1 MTANSNRLGYP
12 VNYNQDEQEDH
23 KQDYLSQMRGD
34 PNLHYF
40 QDQLLQADS
49 ATAHRL
55 AYAGNL
61 VASDAQ
67 ATAGRVEHIIDA
79 IRTTR
84 EDEGLDEKDARQL
97 AQQITEGMT
106 AFHHRQREQ
115 LEFMRDHAD
124 YEVPKTPREQ
134 RLDSFENS
142 LKAHNLEYVKNDSG
156 DITVS
161 FPSERVRNQI
171 LQNVPEGFARPVN
184 RQENAEFKERLSE
197 QRELQNTYI
206 FKAQDDDEAAALQQ
220 QLLADEMDQRAKHR
234 AKRIADLLEKG
245 TNDPD
250 GDDDDDG
257 FDSDSSQV
265 AHAIAELLHGQFDD
279 DNKTMAERLAETP
292 VPDPTAD
299 YNLDAIN
306 SFTDE
311 DFRNKLIGMK
321 VDYDFQHAREAL
333 MHHADRLDQT
343 DVGAQAAQDAT
354 DHVALIYYNTLTKF
368 ADADDALK
376 FAAYQGQS
384 AEVGDALRE
393 RITDG
398 ASLLQ
403 DADFEMP
410 NYQPPA
416 NPADVRNFPAY
427 TDFSNQT
434 QQALEDSDGVPAY
447 LNLAANQTLTALQD
461 HLVNYREYIDEND
474 TSDPHQ
480 INSYNLQTK
489 RSVELIQ
496 DTLQHTDVDVPTFP
510 PLSSTANQSHLEQ
523 VTEFR
528 LQLQD
533 AIDNTPTLDPA
544 DRQNAEILIDT
555 LDTQTIAYKDYL
567 DNHYTADPLVVKELN
582 RQSEEHIDQLRWL
595 MKK

>member
-12 VNYNQDEQEDH
+12 VNYNQDDQDDH
-23 KQDYLSQMRGD
+23 QQDYLSQMRGD

-84 EDEGLDEKDARQL
+84 EDEALDEKDAKQL

-124 YEVPKTPREQ
+124 YEVPKTPRQ
-134 RLDSFENS
+134 QHLDNFENS
-142 LKAHNLEYVKNDSG
+142 LKAHNLEYVKNDGG

-184 RQENAEFKERLSE
+184 RQENAVFKERLAE

-245 TNDPD
+245 TGDPD
-250 GDDDDDG
+250 GDDDDL
-257 FDSDSSQV
+257 DSDSSQV
-265 AHAIAELLHGQFDD
+265 AHAIAELLHNQFED

-292 VPDPTAD
+292 VPDPAAD
-299 YNLDAIN
+299 YNLDSIN

-321 VDYDFQHAREAL
+321 IDYDFQHAREAL
-333 MHHADRLDQT
+333 IHHADRLDQT
-343 DVGAQAAQDAT
+343 DVGAQAALGAT
-354 DHVALIYYNTLTKF
+354 DNIALIYYNTLTKF
-368 ADADDALK
+368 ADQDDALK
-376 FAAYQGQS
+376 FAAYQAQS
-384 AEVGDALRE
+384 AETGEA
-393 RITDG
+393 
-398 ASLLQ
+398 LQ
-403 DADFEMP
+403 DRIINGTSLIEDSDFQMP
-410 NYQPPA
+410 NYAPPA
-416 NPADVRNFPAY
+416 DPKSQGNLTHYADFTAQLKDSLDDAGDVPPYLRLTAAQMLQSLDGHVANYAQYVEENQPSNPAGITSLNHD
-427 TDFSNQT
+427 T
-434 QQALEDSDGVPAY
+434 QSS
-447 LNLAANQTLTALQD
+447 
-461 HLVNYREYIDEND
+461 ID
-474 TSDPHQ
+474 Q
-480 INSYNLQTK
+480 
-489 RSVELIQ
+489 VQ
-496 DTLQHTDVDVPTFP
+496 DTLVRDTDVDVPIFIPASDPTDHTH
-510 PLSSTANQSHLEQ
+510 LSQ
-523 VTEFR
+523 VVDFR
-528 LQLQD
+528 QQLQE
-533 AIDNTPTLDPA
+533 AIDNTANLNPA
-544 DRQNAEILIDT
+544 DMLAAAPLIT
-555 LDTQTIAYKDYL
+555 RLDDQIASYGQYVE
-567 DNHYTADPLVVKELN
+567 DNYTADPVVVKEIN
-582 RQSEEHIDQLRWL
+582 RQSEQHIDQLRWIL
-595 MKK
+595 KQ